1 MKFKLRFTRRILLF
15 VCIPMI
21 VQIAFVGLIAYHIRQ
36 LEQCYVREAQASDYL
51 SDNVKFL
58 SQLISCA
65 GVQALYQVSKEP
77 KLLRDYQNRV
87 QGAILTAEK
96 LRQQAHEMFFEQKE
110 NAELEQLFE
119 TLKQAADRGQ
129 QAVES
134 QDQVDQ
140 AVAYFELRGV
150 LNKVNGVTS
159 KVIGHLNDER
169 HAIAERKLATQSKIY
184 GIIIVTI
191 AANVIVLL
199 LFIFRFDRVTAQR
212 FSNLTD
218 NVMALGANQQLQHNV
233 TGTDDL
239 AELDSVI
246 RRVSRVMHDAR
257 LKEQAI
263 VDQAVD
269 VICALD
275 ENGKF
280 QQINP
285 AAERL
290 WKFERDELLGKSLL
304 SLVLQEEKER
314 VHRTLTQLVADE
326 GMATFETNLVARD
339 SEQVEMQWNAFF
351 SQEMKQIFCVAHDVT
366 ERKKIDRLKAQLVEM
381 ISHDLRSPM
390 SALQITLNIL
400 SSGSLGELSDA
411 VKTRIARAELSV
423 SQMVDMLD
431 DFLEL
436 EKLDTSMFEL
446 DWKEIN
452 SAEVVNVARG
462 LIVELAS
469 KKKIEIATKAE
480 DFTLL
485 ADKPRLV
492 RVLTNL
498 MSNAIKFS
506 PESSTITVSVVKQN
520 DDAVF
525 EVKDQGPG
533 ISKEDQSTIFQR
545 FTQTGVGKTQAK
557 GGVGLGLSVCKA
569 IVDAHGG
576 SIRVESEEGH
586 GCRFIAAV
594 PCGIT
599 KS

>member
-1 MKFKLRFTRRILLF
+1 MKFRLRFTRRILLF
-15 VCIPMI
+15 VCIPMV
-21 VQIAFVGLIAYHIRQ
+21 VQIAFVGMLAYYIKQ
-36 LEQCYVREAQASDYL
+36 LEQCYVSEAQAADYL
-51 SDNVKFL
+51 SENVKFL

-77 KLLRDYQNRV
+77 KFLRDYQNRV
-87 QGAILTAEK
+87 QATILTAEK
-96 LRQQAHEMFFEQKE
+96 LQQQAHKMSFEQKE
-110 NAELEQLFE
+110 NSELEELFK
-119 TLKQAADRGQ
+119 TLKQAANRGQ

-150 LNKVNGVTS
+150 LNKVNGVTT
-159 KVIGHLNDER
+159 KVIGRLNDER
-169 HAIAERKLATQSKIY
+169 HAIAARKMATQTKIY
-184 GIIIVTI
+184 SIIIITI
-191 AANVIVLL
+191 AANVVVLL
-199 LFIFRFDRVTAQR
+199 LFIFRFDRVTSQR

-218 NVMALGANQQLQHNV
+218 NVMALGANQQLQHKV

-246 RRVSRVMHDAR
+246 RRVSKVMHEAR

-290 WKFERDELLGKSLL
+290 WKFEHDELLGKSLL
-304 SLVLQEEKER
+304 SMVTQQEKER
-314 VHRTLTQLVADE
+314 VHRTLTQLIADE
-326 GMATFETNLVARD
+326 GMATFETHVIARD

-366 ERKKIDRLKAQLVEM
+366 ERKKIERLKAQLVEM

-400 SSGSLGELSDA
+400 SSGSLGDLSDA
-411 VKTRIARAELSV
+411 VKTRITRAELSV
-423 SQMVDMLD
+423 SQMVEMLD

-446 DWKEIN
+446 DWKEIK
-452 SAEVVNVARG
+452 AGGVVDAARD
-462 LIVELAS
+462 LIGELAS
-469 KKKIEIATKAE
+469 KKSIEIVAQAD

-485 ADKPRLV
+485 ADKPRMV

-506 PESSTITVSVVKQN
+506 PEGSTITVSAVKEN
-520 DDAVF
+520 SNAVF
-525 EVKDQGPG
+525 AVRDQGAG
-533 ISKEDQSTIFQR
+533 IAKEDQATIFER
-545 FTQTGVGKTQAK
+545 FTQTGIGKAQAK

-576 SIRVESEEGH
+576 TIRVESEEGK
-586 GCRFIAAV
+586 GCRFIATV
-594 PCGIT
+594 PCGKT
-599 KS
+599 EV

>member
-15 VCIPMI
+15 VCIPMV
-21 VQIAFVGLIAYHIRQ
+21 VQIAFVGMLAYYIKQ
-36 LEQCYVREAQASDYL
+36 LEECYVGEAQAADYL

-77 KLLRDYQNRV
+77 KFLKDYQNRV
-87 QGAILTAEK
+87 QAAILTAEK
-96 LRQQAHEMFFEQKE
+96 LRQQARKMSFEQKE

-150 LNKVNGVTS
+150 LNKVNGVTT
-159 KVIGHLNDER
+159 KIIGRLNDER
-169 HAIAERKLATQSKIY
+169 HAIAARKIATQSKIY
-184 GIIIVTI
+184 GIIFITI
-191 AANVIVLL
+191 AANVVVLL
-199 LFIFRFDRVTAQR
+199 LFIFRFDRVTSQR

-218 NVMALGANQQLQHNV
+218 NVMALGANQQLQHKV

-246 RRVSRVMHDAR
+246 HRVSKVMHDAR
-257 LKEQAI
+257 LKEKAI

-290 WKFERDELLGKSLL
+290 WKFDHDELLGKSLL
-304 SLVLQEEKER
+304 SMVLPEEKER
-314 VHRTLTQLVADE
+314 VHRTLTQLIADE
-326 GMATFETNLVARD
+326 GMATFETNVIARD

-366 ERKKIDRLKAQLVEM
+366 ERKKIERLKAKLVEM

-390 SALQITLNIL
+390 SALQITLNII
-400 SSGSLGELSDA
+400 SSGSLGEVSEGI
-411 VKTRIARAELSV
+411 KTRITRAELSV
-423 SQMVDMLD
+423 STMVDMLD

-446 DWKEIN
+446 DWKEVN
-452 SAEVVNVARG
+452 AQEVVNTARG

-469 KKKIEIATKAE
+469 KKKIEIVSQTQ
-480 DFTLL
+480 DFALL

-498 MSNAIKFS
+498 ISNSIKFS
-506 PESSTITVSVVKQN
+506 PEGSTITVIADKQGR
-520 DDAVF
+520 DAIF

-533 ISKEDQSTIFQR
+533 IAKEDQATIFER
-545 FTQTGVGKTQAK
+545 FTQTGLGKTQAK
-557 GGVGLGLSVCKA
+557 GGLGLGLSVCKA

-576 SIRVESEEGH
+576 RIRVESEEGQ
-586 GCRFIAAV
+586 GCRFIATL
-594 PCGIT
+594 PCGRAEV
-599 KS
+599 

>member
-1 MKFKLRFTRRILLF
+1 MFKLRFTRRILLF
-15 VCIPMI
+15 VCIPMV
-21 VQIAFVGLIAYHIRQ
+21 VQIAFVGLLAYYIKQ
-36 LEQCYVREAQASDYL
+36 LEQCYVKEAQAADYL
-51 SDNVKFL
+51 SENVKFL

-77 KLLRDYQNRV
+77 KFLRDYQNRV
-87 QGAILTAEK
+87 QATILTAEK
-96 LRQQAHEMFFEQKE
+96 LSQQAHKMSFEQKE
-110 NAELEQLFE
+110 NSELEELFQ
-119 TLKQAADRGQ
+119 TLKKAADRGQ

-150 LNKVNGVTS
+150 LNKVNGVTT
-159 KVIGHLNDER
+159 KVIGRLNDER
-169 HAIAERKLATQSKIY
+169 HAIAARKIATQSKIY
-184 GIIIVTI
+184 GIIFLTIGANIV
-191 AANVIVLL
+191 VLL
-199 LFIFRFDRVTAQR
+199 LFIFRFDRVTSQR

-218 NVMALGANQQLQHNV
+218 NVMALGANQQLQHKV

-246 RRVSRVMHDAR
+246 RRVSKVMHDAR

-290 WKFERDELLGKSLL
+290 WKFEHDELLGKSLL
-304 SLVLQEEKER
+304 SMVLPEEKER
-314 VHRTLTQLVADE
+314 VHRTLSQLVADE
-326 GMATFETNLVARD
+326 GMATFETNVITRD
-339 SEQVEMQWNAFF
+339 AEQVEMQWNAFF
-351 SQEMKQIFCVAHDVT
+351 SQEIKQIFCVAHDVT
-366 ERKKIDRLKAQLVEM
+366 ERKKIERLKAKLVEM

-390 SALQITLNIL
+390 SALQITLNII
-400 SSGSLGELSDA
+400 SSGSLGDVSEA
-411 VKTRIARAELSV
+411 IKTRITRAELSV
-423 SQMVDMLD
+423 TTMVDMLD

-452 SAEVVNVARG
+452 SQEVLKTASG

-469 KKKIEIATKAE
+469 KKKIEIVTQSE
-480 DFTLL
+480 EFTLV

-498 MSNAIKFS
+498 MSNSIKFS
-506 PESSTITVSVVKQN
+506 PESSTITVSVTKQN
-520 DDAVF
+520 RNAIF

-533 ISKEDQSTIFQR
+533 IAKEDQATIFER
-545 FTQTGVGKTQAK
+545 FTQTDIGKTQGK

-576 SIRVESEEGH
+576 TIRVESEEGK
-586 GCRFIAAV
+586 GCRFIASV
-594 PCGIT
+594 PCGRT
-599 KS
+599 DV